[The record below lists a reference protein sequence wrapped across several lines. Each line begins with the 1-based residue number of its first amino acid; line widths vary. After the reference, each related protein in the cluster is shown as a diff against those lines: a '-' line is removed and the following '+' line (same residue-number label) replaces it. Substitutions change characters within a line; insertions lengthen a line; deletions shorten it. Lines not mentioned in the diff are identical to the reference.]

1 MATAL
6 NKPQLTELTSARFI
20 AAMAVL
26 LGHFAD
32 LLALPPLLSQF
43 ISGGIGVSFFF
54 VLSGFILCYS
64 YWDTFS
70 GGLGAATFRRYC
82 VARIARIYPLYVL
95 ALLLITGLYLALAA
109 WRAELVTFPAD
120 PLVSWLANLLAVQ
133 TFAPTLATQQFWNAP
148 GWSISTE
155 FAFYLLL
162 PLVLAGIARYIRDGT
177 GLVLL
182 LLLAITF
189 GALAQALMLILA
201 LGFGWDQ
208 AYWVDTLASRHIV
221 WRLPEFLT
229 GVIAA
234 RLLFGHHL
242 GWLNRSRNR
251 NALLLASLATVWLL
265 NLLPWPA
272 DPRAFVFMRQFRLDI
287 GYMLPFA
294 GVIVALAAGPSCLSA
309 LLRRP
314 VCVLLGNASY
324 ALYIFHWIPWTALTA
339 LKSVGM
345 APHPLAVVAVI
356 MVTILA
362 SIGAYLWFENPA
374 RNDLRQRFG

>member
-1 MATAL
+1 ML
-6 NKPQLTELTSARFI
+6 Q
-20 AAMAVL
+20 
-26 LGHFAD
+26 H
-32 LLALPPLLSQF
+32 
-43 ISGGIGVSFFF
+43 
-54 VLSGFILCYS
+54 
-64 YWDTFS
+64 WDTFS
-70 GGLGAATFRRYC
+70 GGLSTAKFRRYF
-82 VARIARIYPLYVL
+82 VARIARVYPFCVL

-109 WRAELVTFPAD
+109 WRADLVNFPAN

-162 PLVLAGIARYIRDGT
+162 PLVLAGVARYIRDGT

-189 GALAQALMLILA
+189 GALAQALMLLLA

-208 AYWVDTLASRHIV
+208 AYWVDTVASRHVI

-242 GWLNRSRNR
+242 GWLNCSRNC
-251 NALLLASLATVWLL
+251 NALLLASLAAVWLM

-272 DPRAFVFMRQFRLDI
+272 DPRVFVFMRQFRLDI

-294 GVIVALAAGPSCLSA
+294 GVIVALAAGPSFLST
-309 LLRRP
+309 LLRQP

-339 LKSVGM
+339 LKSAGIAV
-345 APHPLAVVAVI
+345 HPLAVVAVI
-356 MVTILA
+356 VVTLLA

-374 RNDLRQRFG
+374 RNYLRHYFG

>member
-1 MATAL
+1 M
-6 NKPQLTELTSARFI
+6 NKPQLTELTSARFV

-70 GGLGAATFRRYC
+70 GGLSAAKFRSYF
-82 VARIARIYPLYVL
+82 VARTARIYPLYVL
-95 ALLLITGLYLALAA
+95 ALLLITGLYLAQAA
-109 WRAELVTFPAD
+109 WHAELVNFPAN
-120 PLVSWLANLLAVQ
+120 PLVSWAANLLALQ

-162 PLVLAGIARYIRDGT
+162 PLILAGMARYIRDGT

-182 LLLAITF
+182 SLFAITL
-189 GALAQALMLILA
+189 GALAQALMLILV

-208 AYWVDTLASRHIV
+208 DFWVDTVASRHIV

-242 GWLNRSRNR
+242 GWLNRRGNR
-251 NALLLASLATVWLL
+251 NALLLASLATVWLM

-272 DPRAFVFMRQFRLDI
+272 DPRVFVFMRQFRLDI

-294 GVIVALAAGPSCLSA
+294 GVIVALAAGPSFLSR
-309 LLRRP
+309 LLRQP

-339 LKSVGM
+339 LKSAGIAV
-345 APHPLAVVAVI
+345 HPLLVVAVM
-356 MVTILA
+356 MVTLLA
-362 SIGAYLWFENPA
+362 SIGAYLWLENPVRSA
-374 RNDLRQRFG
+374 LRRRFG